1 VPRHQIITSPLVV
14 IFGRSPGYV
23 PLRMCAQGMHMHAWH
38 TKALMTHVSSSSYDY
53 THTGHA
59 RVAYQSPGRRLGCPK
74 GVSLSH
80 THTHTHTLSLSLFL
94 FLCLSHARTH
104 THTHKYKH
112 KHMHRRSRHPEAPT
126 PTNTTTNTGTA
137 EKITTDTTTITGD
150 TTAMLM
156 LVPGMSMV
164 RRMAHPRVYV
174 RILGMGL
181 MCAVNL
187 IEVPG
192 ALAAASCL

>member
-1 VPRHQIITSPLVV
+1 
-14 IFGRSPGYV
+14 
-23 PLRMCAQGMHMHAWH
+23 
-38 TKALMTHVSSSSYDY
+38 
-53 THTGHA
+53 
-59 RVAYQSPGRRLGCPK
+59 
-74 GVSLSH
+74 
-80 THTHTHTLSLSLFL
+80 
-94 FLCLSHARTH
+94 
-104 THTHKYKH
+104 
-112 KHMHRRSRHPEAPT
+112 
-126 PTNTTTNTGTA
+126 
-137 EKITTDTTTITGD
+137 
-150 TTAMLM
+150 MLM